1 RWDQPKGVSNE
12 SVPRLSIGQH
22 ITRAYLVPTPDR
34 IARTDKIVLNVQ
46 GAVVVGELLLRVNI
60 AHRHLEVIAGTPT
73 RGLTRMVDEAGEMP
87 GQHEVGSGVHKA
99 IFGDDIAVAG
109 RHAFDL
115 FDAEGLIEIVP
126 HPRNGAAWD
135 ETRGD
140 DPIAYLLIDEPK
152 LCVRMQHRWL
162 FS

>member
-1 RWDQPKGVSNE
+1 MIDV
-12 SVPRLSIGQH
+12 
-22 ITRAYLVPTPDR
+22 
-34 IARTDKIVLNVQ
+34 
-46 GAVVVGELLLRVNI
+46 
-60 AHRHLEVIAGTPT
+60 
-73 RGLTRMVDEAGEMP
+73 AGEIP
-87 GQHEVGSGVHKA
+87 TQHEVTSSVHKA
-99 IFGDDIAVAG
+99 VLGNDIAVDG

-115 FDAEGLIEIVP
+115 FDAEGLIEVVP

-162 FS
+162 FSRPPFDVSRCCPRNSTSSLEKEYAGE